1 MSVFRLKKK
10 PTPEAIP
17 IETLFEEL
25 EGALLAHAYRITA
38 QREAAQDIVQDAFIK
53 LHQSET
59 PIHAP
64 RPWLYRTVHNLAI
77 NLSKRAA
84 REKPLETAEAERTDQ
99 ENTQLPPPSK
109 SLEHSEILT
118 LTHLFID
125 QLDDRSRAVVQLK
138 FIDGQSY
145 AQIAAQLDLT
155 VSNVGYL
162 LHQAVATLAS
172 EFEKM
177 GLRK

>member
-10 PTPEAIP
+10 PTPAAIP

-25 EGALLAHAYRITA
+25 EGPLLAHAYRITA
-38 QREAAQDIVQDAFIK
+38 QREAAQDIVQDAFVK

-77 NLSKRAA
+77 NLSKRTA
-84 REKPLETAEAERTDQ
+84 REKPLEERTDQ
-99 ENTQLPPPSK
+99 EDNPQPTPSK

-125 QLDDRSRAVVQLK
+125 QLDDRSRAIVQLK

-145 AQIAAQLDLT
+145 AQIATQLDLT